1 MKENTHELVTQYL
14 KSAQKVILG
23 KEHELKLALCCFLSG
38 GHLLIEDVPGVGKTT
53 FAKTMAKLLDLTFS
67 RIQFTNDLMPSD
79 IVGVNIFEPKENS
92 FKFIPG
98 PIFHQF
104 VLADELNRG
113 TPKTQ
118 SALLEAMEEFQVSLD
133 GVTLKLPEP
142 FFVIATQNP
151 RSQIGTHH
159 LPESQIDRFMM
170 KMKIGYPNNEYEM
183 NLIASDQH
191 LLELQSLQAVFDQN
205 SISDISKK
213 IYKIVVSHEL
223 LSYVIRLLE
232 TSRASE
238 SFQGLSPRAGRDIV
252 KMAKAWAFIHKR
264 EFVLPDDVQIILP
277 HVISHRLTNFQD
289 QGAEQDR
296 ELALELIKKT
306 HVD

>member
-183 NLIASDQH
+183 ILIASDQH

>member
-1 MKENTHELVTQYL
+1 MKENTHELIALYI

-53 FAKTMAKLLDLTFS
+53 FAKTMAKLLDLNFS

-79 IVGVNIFEPKENS
+79 IIGVNIFEPKENS
-92 FKFIPG
+92 FKFIAG

-118 SALLEAMEEFQVSLD
+118 SALLEAMEEHQVSLD
-133 GVTLKLPEP
+133 GVTLKLPDP

-183 NLIASDQH
+183 SLIASDQH
-191 LLELQSLQAVFDQN
+191 LNELLSMQPVFDLH
-205 SISDISKK
+205 SISTISKK
-213 IYKIVVSHEL
+213 INEIVVSPEL

-232 TSRASE
+232 TSRTSE

-252 KMAKAWAFIHKR
+252 KMAKAWAFIHKK